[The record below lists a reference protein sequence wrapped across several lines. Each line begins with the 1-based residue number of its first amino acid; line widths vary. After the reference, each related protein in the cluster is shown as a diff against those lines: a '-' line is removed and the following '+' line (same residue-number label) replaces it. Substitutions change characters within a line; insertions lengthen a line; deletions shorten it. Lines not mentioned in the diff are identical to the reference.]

1 MEPLK
6 TQNCQSN
13 TEAKG
18 QSWKHRPSIT
28 ETILQSYSNQNSMVL
43 AQKETYGSM
52 EQKREPRIKFIFIWV
67 INLQQKGQEYT
78 RRKQQPVQNMV
89 LGKLDSYVQKHQNGL
104 LFITYVKI
112 NSKWIKGLNV
122 NLKP

>member
-1 MEPLK
+1 
-6 TQNCQSN
+6 
-13 TEAKG
+13 
-18 QSWKHRPSIT
+18 
-28 ETILQSYSNQNSMVL
+28 
-43 AQKETYGSM
+43 M
-52 EQKREPRIKFIFIWV
+52 EQKREPRIKLIFIWV
-67 INLQQKGQEYT
+67 INLQQKGQECT